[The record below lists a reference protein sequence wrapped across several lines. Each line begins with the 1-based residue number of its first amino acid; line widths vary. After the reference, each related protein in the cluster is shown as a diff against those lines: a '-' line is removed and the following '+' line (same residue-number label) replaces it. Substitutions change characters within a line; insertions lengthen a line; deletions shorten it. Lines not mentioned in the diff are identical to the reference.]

1 MLFLAD
7 VRAQETTG
15 EVPAVIIG
23 VMGYVL
29 ARTSGKPGVASVFFG
44 LAALALGVWV
54 ALVKNKLAA
63 H

>member
-1 MLFLAD
+1 MLCRSD

-15 EVPAVIIG
+15 DVPAVIIG

-29 ARTSGKPGVASVFFG
+29 ARASGKPRVASVFFG
-44 LAALALGVWV
+44 LAALALGVVV
-54 ALVKNKLAA
+54 ALVKTKLAA